1 MAKKDFYDTL
11 GVDKSAS
18 GEDIKKAYRQLAK
31 KYHPDINKA
40 DDAAQNFKDVNEAY
54 QVLSDDQKR
63 SQYDQFG
70 HAAFDGGAGGGAGYG
85 GGFSGF
91 GGFDGFSDI
100 FDSFFGGGG
109 GGRSRRNGPMRG
121 SDVEVQMRIDF
132 EEAAFG
138 AKKNIKITRKENCD
152 ACEGTGA
159 KKGTNVKTCETCGGN
174 GQVRQAQRSILG
186 MIENIVTCPKCGGS
200 GKQIETPCNSCG
212 GAGRIN
218 KQQTI
223 SVNIPAGIDNG
234 QILTLSGQGEAGI
247 RGGGPGD
254 LHVHILVKP
263 HKRFVRDGYNLK
275 LDMDI
280 SFAQAA
286 LGCELEIPTLEE
298 TIKYTIPPGTQT
310 ATTFR
315 LRNQGIKYLRTD
327 KKGDLFIKVNV
338 VVPKKL
344 TDEQKELILRFEGV
358 VPTKE
363 NKKGKGKFKFFGTDA

>member
-1 MAKKDFYDTL
+1 MAKKDYYDTL
-11 GVDKSAS
+11 GVEKSAS
-18 GEDIKKAYRQLAK
+18 GADIKKAYRQLAK
-31 KYHPDINKA
+31 KYHPDINKE

-54 QVLSDDQKR
+54 QVLSDDEKR

-70 HAAFDGGAGGGAGYG
+70 HSAFESGGGSGGYG
-85 GGFSGF
+85 GFS
-91 GGFDGFSDI
+91 GFDGFSDI

-109 GGRSRRNGPMRG
+109 SRARRNGPMRG
-121 SDVEVQMRIDF
+121 SDVEVQLRIEF

-138 AKKNIKITRKENCD
+138 VKKNIKITRKENCD
-152 ACEGTGA
+152 TCEGTGA
-159 KKGTNVKTCETCGGN
+159 KKGTNIKTCETCGGA

-186 MIENIVTCPKCGGS
+186 MIENIVTCPRCGGS
-200 GKQIETPCNSCG
+200 GKQIETPCNACG
-212 GAGRIN
+212 GTGRAN

-223 SVNIPAGIDNG
+223 NVTIPAGIDNG

-247 RGGGPGD
+247 RGGGSGD

-263 HKRFVRDGYNLK
+263 HKRFVREGYNLK

-315 LRNQGIKYLRTD
+315 LRGQGIKYLRTD

-344 TDEQKELILRFEGV
+344 TDEQKELILRLEGI

-363 NKKGKGKFKFFGTDA
+363 NKKGKGKFKFFGNDS